1 MQQQE
6 GFFLNLLHEEGAVKV
21 TVHWEVDEWSPAGGV
36 AAEDE
41 HPGSFTAGA
50 MTLALFSAGN
60 ENHLLSLNRRSFSD
74 SAHLAGMANSQQHGS
89 GLIQGGD
96 GLCSKT
102 NTWRAHSSPPFHDL
116 SSLKQSDVG
125 KGCQACYELSSAL
138 SPALTEAV
146 LKQFTLNVVWKVSA
160 LPILHLKHSAMF
172 LLR

>member
-1 MQQQE
+1 MSPDMEEIGQLVQTVLESTALGKDSEEMQQQE

-89 GLIQGGD
+89 GLIQEMVCAARQTPGEHTAARP
-96 GLCSKT
+96 SMT
-102 NTWRAHSSPPFHDL
+102 SVL
-116 SSLKQSDVG
+116 SN
-125 KGCQACYELSSAL
+125 KGF
-138 SPALTEAV
+138 P
-146 LKQFTLNVVWKVSA
+146 
-160 LPILHLKHSAMF
+160 M
-172 LLR
+172 